1 MTSLP
6 IGTKGVPRAERESQI
21 VTVAVTEFAARGYA
35 GASMVD
41 IAAEAGISKPLIYQ
55 YFGSKDG
62 LFLICLNHV
71 GDGLLSRLE
80 AAETSVDDTVLSRIH
95 ALRAIFTALEPQP
108 GAWRLLFDASLPRD
122 GSVADAASGFRRRL
136 TRLAAGGSERFLRA
150 RGITSADDASA
161 LTAIWMGVVNSAVT
175 WWLDHPQESADAM
188 IERSYRLL
196 AAIAT

>member
-1 MTSLP
+1 M
-6 IGTKGVPRAERESQI
+6 PRAEREEQI
-21 VTVAVTEFAARGYA
+21 VDVAVAEFAARGYA

-41 IAAEAGISKPLIYQ
+41 IAALAGISKPLIYQ

-62 LFLICLNHV
+62 LFLTCLNHV
-71 GDGLLSRLE
+71 GDGLLTRLE
-80 AAETSVDDTVLSRIH
+80 TAELSVDDSVVSRIH

-108 GAWRLLFDASLPRD
+108 VAWRLLYDANLPAD
-122 GSVADAASGFRRRL
+122 GPVAEAGDGYRRRL
-136 TRLAAGGSERFLRA
+136 SGLAAGGSERFLRA

-175 WWLDHPQESADAM
+175 WWLEHPEHSAEAM

-196 AAIAT
+196 AAVAT